1 MLDEEIKKAIRESV
15 LEVSQPEAVANKLI
29 KWLEAMS
36 EQNLSET
43 DKSTHLDVVYDA
55 INIEQLEINNED

>member
-29 KWLEAMS
+29 KWLEEMS
-36 EQNLSET
+36 KQNLIET
-43 DKSTHLDVVYDA
+43 DKSERLEVVYGA
-55 INIEQLEINNED
+55 INIEQLEMNNED